1 MSVSDN
7 TSLLYQ
13 FYCSCWLNWHIII
26 LALSYEIKCS
36 NFMCALVNLVRS
48 NSEFDVVLCIILWS
62 VGPVLIHRATNKTCI
77 ILLYTSIHLLV
88 CTSKEH
94 NIIHE

>member
-1 MSVSDN
+1 
-7 TSLLYQ
+7 
-13 FYCSCWLNWHIII
+13 
-26 LALSYEIKCS
+26 
-36 NFMCALVNLVRS
+36 MCALVNLVRS

-94 NIIHE
+94 NIIHEYKIKVIIIKNTYKIFSYILG